1 MYVEIDMSRSESKY
15 CQIYAQQNNIILLLI
30 MTDAGARVGY
40 DKLSIFLLIASLIVY
55 SRNSLHVILSNY
67 ENQFSHPH
75 LVNLGAGLR
84 KVFVTAV

>member
-1 MYVEIDMSRSESKY
+1 
-15 CQIYAQQNNIILLLI
+15 

-40 DKLSIFLLIASLIVY
+40 DKLSIFLLTASLLIY
-55 SRNSLHVILSNY
+55 CRNSLHVILSNN

-75 LVNLGAGLR
+75 LANLGACLR